1 MNIPLPTHKLKFDG
15 HGLNLQDGTGLRVA
29 TFSDGF
35 KRAGDR
41 HLEGKALA
49 AQLEAAPDLYAAL
62 TEAVRIMPRTSQA
75 RIRFI
80 AQAAAILEPVD
91 QGVKALQEIAL

>member
-1 MNIPLPTHKLKFDG
+1 
-15 HGLNLQDGTGLRVA
+15 
-29 TFSDGF
+29 
-35 KRAGDR
+35 
-41 HLEGKALA
+41 
-49 AQLEAAPDLYAAL
+49 L